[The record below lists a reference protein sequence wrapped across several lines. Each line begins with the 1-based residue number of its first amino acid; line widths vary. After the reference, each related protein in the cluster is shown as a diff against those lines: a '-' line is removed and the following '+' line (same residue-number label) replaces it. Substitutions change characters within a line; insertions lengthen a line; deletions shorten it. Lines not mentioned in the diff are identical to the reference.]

1 MQQGLWE
8 RMVGGSNWDGANRR
22 MMGRWTTGKGDNKE
36 GPSGEDGSLAGQDQV
51 IPKALNV
58 MVQIVSKP
66 FP

>member
-1 MQQGLWE
+1 
-8 RMVGGSNWDGANRR
+8 